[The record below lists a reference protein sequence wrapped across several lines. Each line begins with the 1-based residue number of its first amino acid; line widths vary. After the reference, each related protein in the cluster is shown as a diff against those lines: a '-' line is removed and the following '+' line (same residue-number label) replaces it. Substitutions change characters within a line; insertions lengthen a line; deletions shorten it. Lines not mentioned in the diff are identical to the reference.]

1 MKKRKLLGQNGI
13 TLVEIIIV
21 IAIIGILAST
31 SVMMIGHLHYAN
43 TQKVVRTLDSSLDAL
58 QVRTMSKAGSS
69 YLYIYKL
76 DNGYY
81 TRVLS
86 DNLGSFDDTKLTSD
100 GTKLVLN
107 IQIRTASF
115 AHRPDLKHI
124 QQRIPSIPYHLLRI
138 GIVQMPDHHD
148 RRACKN
154 ANNRNNDNDFNERNS
169 ILPQKFSFLHWHT
182 PYPFFFQLS

>member
-1 MKKRKLLGQNGI
+1 MVSQLFTEDQKQDTPLFSQFFKGCSSLAASNISGNLDLDSYLNYDNWKKERVRGVPMKKQKLLGQNGI

-43 TQKVVRTLDSSLDAL
+43 TQKVVRTLDASLDAL

-81 TRVLS
+81 TRVLP
-86 DNLGSFDDTKLTSD
+86 DNLGSF
-100 GTKLVLN
+100 
-107 IQIRTASF
+107 
-115 AHRPDLKHI
+115 
-124 QQRIPSIPYHLLRI
+124 
-138 GIVQMPDHHD
+138 
-148 RRACKN
+148 
-154 ANNRNNDNDFNERNS
+154 
-169 ILPQKFSFLHWHT
+169 
-182 PYPFFFQLS
+182 

>member
-1 MKKRKLLGQNGI
+1 MELRSLKLLS
-13 TLVEIIIV
+13 LLRL
-21 IAIIGILAST
+21 LAFLQARR
-31 SVMMIGHLHYAN
+31 VMMIGHLHYAN

-100 GTKLVLN
+100 GTKLCN
-107 IQIRTASF
+107 NTIKIRKDSSTGEELTEPGAGGTFIKIAYKKTAF
-115 AHRPDLKHI
+115 YDDCTN
-124 QQRIPSIPYHLLRI
+124 
-138 GIVQMPDHHD
+138 V
-148 RRACKN
+148 N
-154 ANNRNNDNDFNERNS
+154 AIYIDGVPAYTIRLVKDTGRHFTE
-169 ILPQKFSFLHWHT
+169 Q
-182 PYPFFFQLS
+182 

>member
-43 TQKVVRTLDSSLDAL
+43 TQKVVRTLDASLDAL

-76 DNGYY
+76 DRRGRIMLAQRDDLECPP
-81 TRVLS
+81 RVLW
-86 DNLGSFDDTKLTSD
+86 
-100 GTKLVLN
+100 
-107 IQIRTASF
+107 A
-115 AHRPDLKHI
+115 
-124 QQRIPSIPYHLLRI
+124 
-138 GIVQMPDHHD
+138 
-148 RRACKN
+148 
-154 ANNRNNDNDFNERNS
+154 
-169 ILPQKFSFLHWHT
+169 
-182 PYPFFFQLS
+182 

>member
-86 DNLGSFDDTKLTSD
+86 DTKLTSD
-100 GTKLVLN
+100 GTKLCN
-107 IQIRTASF
+107 NTIKIRKDSSTGEELTEPGAGGTFIKIAYKKTAF
-115 AHRPDLKHI
+115 YDDCTN
-124 QQRIPSIPYHLLRI
+124 
-138 GIVQMPDHHD
+138 V
-148 RRACKN
+148 N
-154 ANNRNNDNDFNERNS
+154 AIYIDGVPAYTIRLVKDTGRHFTE
-169 ILPQKFSFLHWHT
+169 Q
-182 PYPFFFQLS
+182 

>member
-100 GTKLVLN
+100 GTKLCN
-107 IQIRTASF
+107 NTIKIRKDIKIAYKKTAF
-115 AHRPDLKHI
+115 YDDCTN
-124 QQRIPSIPYHLLRI
+124 
-138 GIVQMPDHHD
+138 V
-148 RRACKN
+148 N
-154 ANNRNNDNDFNERNS
+154 AIYIDGVPAYTIRLVKDTGRHFTE
-169 ILPQKFSFLHWHT
+169 Q
-182 PYPFFFQLS
+182 

>member
-1 MKKRKLLGQNGI
+1 MKKRKLLGRNGI

-100 GTKLVLN
+100 GTKLCN
-107 IQIRTASF
+107 NTIKIRKDSKIGR
-115 AHRPDLKHI
+115 AH
-124 QQRIPSIPYHLLRI
+124 
-138 GIVQMPDHHD
+138 V
-148 RRACKN
+148 
-154 ANNRNNDNDFNERNS
+154 
-169 ILPQKFSFLHWHT
+169 
-182 PYPFFFQLS
+182 

>member
-43 TQKVVRTLDSSLDAL
+43 TQKVVRTLDASLDAL

-76 DNGYY
+76 DNG
-81 TRVLS
+81 L
-86 DNLGSFDDTKLTSD
+86 
-100 GTKLVLN
+100 
-107 IQIRTASF
+107 
-115 AHRPDLKHI
+115 
-124 QQRIPSIPYHLLRI
+124 
-138 GIVQMPDHHD
+138 
-148 RRACKN
+148 
-154 ANNRNNDNDFNERNS
+154 E
-169 ILPQKFSFLHWHT
+169 
-182 PYPFFFQLS
+182 

>member
-43 TQKVVRTLDSSLDAL
+43 TQKVVRTLDASLDAL

-100 GTKLVLN
+100 GRSCVT
-107 IQIRTASF
+107 IQLKSVRTAAPGRS
-115 AHRPDLKHI
+115 
-124 QQRIPSIPYHLLRI
+124 
-138 GIVQMPDHHD
+138 
-148 RRACKN
+148 
-154 ANNRNNDNDFNERNS
+154 
-169 ILPQKFSFLHWHT
+169 
-182 PYPFFFQLS
+182 